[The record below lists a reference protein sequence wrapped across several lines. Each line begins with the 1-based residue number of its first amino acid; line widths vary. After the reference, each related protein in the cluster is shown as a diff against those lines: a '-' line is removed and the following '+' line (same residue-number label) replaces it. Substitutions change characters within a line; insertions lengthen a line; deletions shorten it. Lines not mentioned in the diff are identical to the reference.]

1 MVIPRGSIVNIGGIG
16 KGALAED
23 VTINLNSN
31 FRPLASD
38 FQNEITQMIDIAG
51 ATSRSLFGRGF
62 SSQFKQMTTQVWDK
76 TDPASFSIN
85 VEFHRVPLDNEGRQ
99 NVSGTNVM
107 AVVKSFCSV
116 PLPAERIGGMLE
128 PPGPSPIEGIGLDAL
143 REGEEEVRIQG
154 EAGVRIRGYV
164 NVTIGSMRFNR
175 LLMKKAEP
183 TFSKYV
189 DDSGYPIS
197 CRVAFDFISLWAA
210 TKDMVN
216 RW

>member
-1 MVIPRGSIVNIGGIG
+1 MVIPKGSIVNIGGIG

-38 FQNEITQMIDIAG
+38 FQNEITQLIDIAG

-76 TDPASFSIN
+76 TDPASFSLN
-85 VEFHRVPLDNEGRQ
+85 VEFHRVPLDSEGPQ
-99 NVSGTNVM
+99 NVSGANLM
-107 AVVKSFCSV
+107 EVVKKFCSV
-116 PLPAERIGGMLE
+116 PLPRELTGGMLE
-128 PPGPSPIEGIGLDAL
+128 PPGPSPIEGIGLD
-143 REGEEEVRIQG
+143 EMTDGQQG
-154 EAGVRIRGYV
+154 ASIRGFV
-164 NVTIGSMRFNR
+164 NVTIGSMKFNR
-175 LLMKKAEP
+175 LLMRKAEP

-197 CRVAFDFISLWAA
+197 CRVAFEFISIWAA
-210 TKDMVN
+210 TKSLVDG
-216 RW
+216 W